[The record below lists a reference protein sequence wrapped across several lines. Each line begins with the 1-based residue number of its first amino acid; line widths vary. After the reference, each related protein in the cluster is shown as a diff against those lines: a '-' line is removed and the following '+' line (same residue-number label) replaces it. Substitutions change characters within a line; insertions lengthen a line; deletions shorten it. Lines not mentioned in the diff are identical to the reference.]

1 MPTLIIGTRRFH
13 ADDWRVAR
21 AAEKM
26 FPLSEEQR
34 RHRIERAKT
43 QIARSVDAGREG
55 EAVAEAAAA
64 LISQGITE
72 L

>member
-1 MPTLIIGTRRFH
+1 MPTLTIGTRRFR
-13 ADDWRVAR
+13 ADAWRVAR

-26 FPLSEEQR
+26 FSLTEEQR
-34 RHRIERAKT
+34 RYRIERAKT
-43 QIARSVDAGREG
+43 ELVRSVDAGREG
-55 EAVAEAAAA
+55 EAVADAAAA

>member
-1 MPTLIIGTRRFH
+1 MPTLTIGTRRFH
-13 ADDWRVAR
+13 ADDWRVTR

-34 RHRIERAKT
+34 RYRIERAKT
-43 QIARSVDAGREG
+43 RIVRSIDAGRQDEVV
-55 EAVAEAAAA
+55 EDAAAA

>member
-13 ADDWRVAR
+13 ADEWRVAR

-26 FPLSEEQR
+26 FSLSEQQR
-34 RHRIERAKT
+34 RYRIERAKSR
-43 QIARSVDAGREG
+43 IARSIDAEREG
-55 EAVAEAAAA
+55 EVVADAAAE